1 MSTIRRVLFPIDFS
15 LGCQILAPTVRM
27 MIELWHAEVTLLHVI
42 EDRNWR
48 GRYHDLERP
57 MAQMEAIAQDAIYAP
72 RVRRRIERGSAAGC
86 ILQYIRLNH
95 IDLVV
100 IPARGSTAL
109 HRSPLGSVADEIL
122 KEAPCPVWLDW
133 GAARSSLTPGMQAR
147 RVCCALELGESDEHV
162 LHEAAA
168 FTMNLGASLTVVHAV
183 SPMPGRPLALLRDGD
198 VRQREFGSIERHIER
213 LRRRYAPSADVKIE
227 VGSSETV
234 VSRTIRAQSAGL
246 LVTGHFLEAIM
257 AARSECPVLRLAPP
271 ASSAVPLMEP
281 EPRYADAAQRSA

>member
-15 LGCQILAPTVRM
+15 LGCQIVAPTVRM

-42 EDRNWR
+42 EDRHWR

-57 MAQMEAIAQDAIYAP
+57 MAQMDAIARSAVYAP
-72 RVRRRIERGSAAGC
+72 QVCRRIERGSAASR

-100 IPARGSTAL
+100 MPARSSAAL

-133 GAARSSLTPGMQAR
+133 GAARSSLTPGMHAR
-147 RVCCALELGESDEHV
+147 RVCCALELGDSDEHV

-168 FTMNLGASLTVVHAV
+168 LTVKLGASLTVVHAV
-183 SPMPGRPLALLRDGD
+183 SPIPGRPLALLRDGD
-198 VRQREFGSIERHIER
+198 ARQREFGSVERRIER
-213 LRRRYAPSADVKIE
+213 LRRRYAPSADVRIE

-246 LVTGHFLEAIM
+246 LITGPFQEAIL

-271 ASSAVPLMEP
+271 ASSAIPLMEA
-281 EPRYADAAQRSA
+281 EPWYADEARSA